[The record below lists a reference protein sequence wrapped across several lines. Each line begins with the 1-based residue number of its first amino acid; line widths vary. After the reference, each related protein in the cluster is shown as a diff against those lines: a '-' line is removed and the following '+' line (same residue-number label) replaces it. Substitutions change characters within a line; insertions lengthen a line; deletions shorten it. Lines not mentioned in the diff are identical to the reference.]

1 MFDSLA
7 SFPVQHFQSFT
18 RHLFMST
25 IIGLLVAAF
34 ILVFFEVILP
44 GGILGI
50 IAALC
55 VILASWIAGAE
66 YGAGIGV
73 LTFVGSAAALATL
86 VFIEFKLLAR
96 TSLGSAFFLKSSVTG
111 HSNIAP
117 AEAAI
122 IGKEGNALTRL
133 NPSGKVAIDG
143 QSYQA
148 HSQDGYIEADQLIL
162 VVAQDNFKLI
172 IKKL

>member
-1 MFDSLA
+1 MD
-7 SFPVQHFQSFT
+7 
-18 RHLFMST
+18 T

-34 ILVFFEVILP
+34 ILVFCEVIIP

-50 IAALC
+50 MAALC
-55 VILASWIAGAE
+55 VILASWFAGAE
-66 YGAGIGV
+66 YGAGIGI
-73 LTFVGSAAALATL
+73 LIFVGSSAAIAVV

-96 TSLGSAFFLKSSVTG
+96 TSIGSAFFLKSSVTG

-117 AEAAI
+117 AEVSI
-122 IGKEGNALTRL
+122 TGKKGTSLTRL
-133 NPSGKVAIDG
+133 NPGGKVAIDG
-143 QSYQA
+143 RLYEA
-148 HSQDGYIEADQLIL
+148 HSQDGYIEANQPIQ

>member
-1 MFDSLA
+1 
-7 SFPVQHFQSFT
+7 
-18 RHLFMST
+18 MST

-55 VILASWIAGAE
+55 VILASWFAGAE
-66 YGAGIGV
+66 FGAGVGI
-73 LTFVGSAAALATL
+73 LTFVGSAAAIAILAF
-86 VFIEFKLLAR
+86 VEFKLLAR
-96 TSLGSAFFLKSSVTG
+96 TSLGRAFFLKSSVTG

-117 AEAAI
+117 AEASI
-122 IGKEGNALTRL
+122 IGKKGSALTRL

-143 QSYQA
+143 QSYEA
-148 HSQDGYIEADQLIL
+148 HSQDGYIEADQPVL
-162 VVAQDNFKLI
+162 VVAQDNFNLI
-172 IKKL
+172 IKKI

>member
-1 MFDSLA
+1 MD
-7 SFPVQHFQSFT
+7 
-18 RHLFMST
+18 T
-25 IIGLLVAAF
+25 ITGLLVAAF

-44 GGILGI
+44 GGILGT

-66 YGAGIGV
+66 YGADIGII
-73 LTFVGSAAALATL
+73 TFVGSATVIAVV
-86 VFIEFKLLAR
+86 VFIEFKLLTR
-96 TSLGSAFFLKSSVTG
+96 TSLGRAFFLKSSVTG

-117 AEAAI
+117 AEASI
-122 IGKEGNALTRL
+122 NGRKGTSLTRL
-133 NPSGKVAIDG
+133 NPCGKVAIDG
-143 QSYQA
+143 KSYEA
-148 HSQDGYIEADQLIL
+148 HSQDGYIEADLPIQ

>member
-1 MFDSLA
+1 
-7 SFPVQHFQSFT
+7 
-18 RHLFMST
+18 MST

-55 VILASWIAGAE
+55 VILASWFAGAE
-66 YGAGIGV
+66 FGAGVGI
-73 LTFVGSAAALATL
+73 LTFVGSAAAIAIL

-117 AEAAI
+117 AETSI
-122 IGKEGNALTRL
+122 IGKKGSALTRL
-133 NPSGKVAIDG
+133 NPSGKVVIDG
-143 QSYQA
+143 QPYEA
-148 HSQDGYIEADQLIL
+148 HSQDGFIEADQPIL
-162 VVAQDNFKLI
+162 VAAQDNFKLN

>member
-1 MFDSLA
+1 
-7 SFPVQHFQSFT
+7 
-18 RHLFMST
+18 MST

-44 GGILGI
+44 GGILGVM
-50 IAALC
+50 AALC
-55 VILASWIAGAE
+55 VILASWFAGAE
-66 YGAGIGV
+66 YGAGIGI
-73 LTFVGSAAALATL
+73 LTFVCSAAAIGIL

-117 AEAAI
+117 AEASI
-122 IGKEGNALTRL
+122 TGKKGTSLTRL

-143 QSYQA
+143 KSYEA
-148 HSQDGYIEADQLIL
+148 YSQDGYIEEDQSIQ

>member
-1 MFDSLA
+1 
-7 SFPVQHFQSFT
+7 
-18 RHLFMST
+18 MST

-55 VILASWIAGAE
+55 VILASWFAGAE

-73 LTFVGSAAALATL
+73 LTFAGSSAAIGIL

-96 TSLGSAFFLKSSVTG
+96 TPLGSAFFLKSSVTG

-122 IGKEGNALTRL
+122 IGREGTSLTRL

-143 QSYQA
+143 QSYEA

>member
-1 MFDSLA
+1 
-7 SFPVQHFQSFT
+7 
-18 RHLFMST
+18 MST

-50 IAALC
+50 MAALC
-55 VILASWIAGAE
+55 VIFASWTAGAE
-66 YGAGIGV
+66 YGASIGI
-73 LTFVGSAAALATL
+73 LTFVGSAAAIAIL

-122 IGKEGNALTRL
+122 IGMEGITLTRL

-143 QSYQA
+143 QSYEA
-148 HSQDGYIEADQLIL
+148 HSQDGYIEADQAIQ

>member
-1 MFDSLA
+1 
-7 SFPVQHFQSFT
+7 
-18 RHLFMST
+18 MST

-50 IAALC
+50 MAALC
-55 VILASWIAGAE
+55 VIFASWTAGAE
-66 YGAGIGV
+66 YGADIGI
-73 LTFVGSAAALATL
+73 LTFVGSAAAIAIL

-122 IGKEGNALTRL
+122 IGMEGFTLTRL

-143 QSYQA
+143 QSYEA
-148 HSQDGYIEADQLIL
+148 HSQDGYIEADQAIQ

>member
-1 MFDSLA
+1 
-7 SFPVQHFQSFT
+7 
-18 RHLFMST
+18 MST

-55 VILASWIAGAE
+55 VILASWLAGAE
-66 YGAGIGV
+66 FGAGVGI
-73 LTFVGSAAALATL
+73 LTFVGSAAAIAIL

-117 AEAAI
+117 AETSI
-122 IGKEGNALTRL
+122 IGKKGSALTRL

-143 QSYQA
+143 QTYEA
-148 HSQDGYIEADQLIL
+148 HSQDGFIEADQPIL
-162 VVAQDNFKLI
+162 VAAQDNFKLI

>member
-1 MFDSLA
+1 M
-7 SFPVQHFQSFT
+7 
-18 RHLFMST
+18 
-25 IIGLLVAAF
+25 
-34 ILVFFEVILP
+34 
-44 GGILGI
+44 
-50 IAALC
+50 AALC
-55 VILASWIAGAE
+55 VILASWFAGAE
-66 YGAGIGV
+66 YGAGTGI
-73 LTFVGSAAALATL
+73 LTFVGSAAAIAIL

-117 AEAAI
+117 AEAVI
-122 IGKEGNALTRL
+122 IGREGSALTRL

-143 QSYQA
+143 KSYEA
-148 HSQDGYIEADQLIL
+148 HSQDGYIEADQSIQ

>member
-1 MFDSLA
+1 
-7 SFPVQHFQSFT
+7 
-18 RHLFMST
+18 MST

-44 GGILGI
+44 GGILGV

-55 VILASWIAGAE
+55 VILASWFAGAE

-73 LTFVGSAAALATL
+73 LTFAGSVAAIAIL
-86 VFIEFKLLAR
+86 VFVEFKLLAR

-111 HSNIAP
+111 HSNVAP
-117 AEAAI
+117 ADASI
-122 IGKEGNALTRL
+122 IGKKCISLTRL

-143 QSYQA
+143 QTYEA
-148 HSQDGYIEADQLIL
+148 HSQDGYIEADQPVI

>member
-1 MFDSLA
+1 MD
-7 SFPVQHFQSFT
+7 
-18 RHLFMST
+18 T

-50 IAALC
+50 IAVLC
-55 VILASWIAGAE
+55 VILASWFAGAE

-73 LTFVGSAAALATL
+73 LTLAGSALAIAIL

-122 IGKEGNALTRL
+122 IGKEGSALTRL

-143 QSYQA
+143 QSYEA
-148 HSQDGYIEADQLIL
+148 HSQDGYIEADQAIQ

>member
-1 MFDSLA
+1 
-7 SFPVQHFQSFT
+7 
-18 RHLFMST
+18 MST
-25 IIGLLVAAF
+25 IIGLLVAALV
-34 ILVFFEVILP
+34 LVFFEVILP

-55 VILASWIAGAE
+55 VILASWFAGAE

-73 LTFVGSAAALATL
+73 LTFVGSAAAIATL

-117 AEAAI
+117 AEASV
-122 IGKEGNALTRL
+122 IGKKGSALTRL
-133 NPSGKVAIDG
+133 NPSGKVVIDG
-143 QSYQA
+143 QTYEA
-148 HSQDGYIEADQLIL
+148 YSQDGYIEADQLIL

>member
-1 MFDSLA
+1 MD
-7 SFPVQHFQSFT
+7 
-18 RHLFMST
+18 T

-44 GGILGI
+44 GGILGT

-55 VILASWIAGAE
+55 VILASWFAGAE
-66 YGAGIGV
+66 YGAGIGF
-73 LTFVGSAAALATL
+73 LTFVGSAAAIAIL
-86 VFIEFKLLAR
+86 VYIEFKLLAR
-96 TSLGSAFFLKSSVTG
+96 TSIGSAFFLKSSVTG

-117 AEAAI
+117 AEVSI
-122 IGKEGNALTRL
+122 TGKKGTSLTRL
-133 NPSGKVAIDG
+133 NPGGKVAIDG
-143 QSYQA
+143 RLYEA
-148 HSQDGYIEADQLIL
+148 HSQDGYIEADQPIQ

>member
-1 MFDSLA
+1 
-7 SFPVQHFQSFT
+7 
-18 RHLFMST
+18 MST

-55 VILASWIAGAE
+55 VIFASYFAGAE

-73 LTFVGSAAALATL
+73 LTFAGSTVAIVIL

-117 AEAAI
+117 AEASI
-122 IGKEGNALTRL
+122 IGRVGTALTRL

-143 QSYQA
+143 QSYEA
-148 HSQDGYIEADQLIL
+148 HSQDGYIEADQAIQ

>member
-1 MFDSLA
+1 MD
-7 SFPVQHFQSFT
+7 
-18 RHLFMST
+18 T

-55 VILASWIAGAE
+55 VIFASCFAGAE
-66 YGAGIGV
+66 YGVGIGV
-73 LTFVGSAAALATL
+73 LTFAGSTVAIAIL

-96 TSLGSAFFLKSSVTG
+96 TSLGSAFFLKSSVKG

-117 AEAAI
+117 ADASI
-122 IGKEGNALTRL
+122 IGRQGSALTRL

-143 QSYQA
+143 QFYEA
-148 HSQDGYIEADQLIL
+148 HSQDGYIEADQLIQ

>member
-1 MFDSLA
+1 MD
-7 SFPVQHFQSFT
+7 
-18 RHLFMST
+18 T

-44 GGILGI
+44 GGILGV

-55 VILASWIAGAE
+55 VILASWFAGAE

-73 LTFVGSAAALATL
+73 LTFAGSVVAIAIL

-122 IGKEGNALTRL
+122 IGREGIALTRL
-133 NPSGKVAIDG
+133 NPTGKVTIDG
-143 QSYQA
+143 QSYEA
-148 HSQDGYIEADQLIL
+148 HSQDGYIEANQTIQ

>member
-1 MFDSLA
+1 
-7 SFPVQHFQSFT
+7 
-18 RHLFMST
+18 MST

-50 IAALC
+50 MAALC
-55 VILASWIAGAE
+55 AILASWFAGAE
-66 YGAGIGV
+66 YGAGIGI
-73 LTFVGSAAALATL
+73 LTFVGSAAAIGIL

-117 AEAAI
+117 AEVSI
-122 IGKEGNALTRL
+122 TGKKGISLTRL

-143 QSYQA
+143 QSYEA
-148 HSQDGYIEADQLIL
+148 YSQDGYIEEDQSIQ

-172 IKKL
+172 INCL